1 LRGSIRWAAAMPDR
15 AMLLSLRQR
24 HASAILAGQ
33 KRVEVRRRPVAAP
46 VGTTI
51 VLYATSPV
59 QAIVGTAR
67 LAAKLRC
74 SAEEAWEIAWPDLA
88 LERDELTDY
97 LLGSAASLLWLDDVR
112 PLARAI
118 ALAELRAGAP
128 FRPPQSY
135 RYVRAADPRA
145 LVELTTTRAPRD
157 HVPGPHRSQVAGRL
171 RVSVAQVP
179 G

>member
-1 LRGSIRWAAAMPDR
+1 MPDR
-15 AMLLSLRQR
+15 ALLLSLRQR
-24 HASAILAGQ
+24 HAAAILAGQ

-74 SAEEAWEIAWPDLA
+74 SAQEAWEIASAELA
-88 LERDELTDY
+88 LERDELTEY
-97 LLGSAASLLWLDDVR
+97 LIGSVASLLWLDQVTAL
-112 PLARAI
+112 PRAI
-118 ALAELRAGAP
+118 GLAELRHEAP

-135 RYVRAADPRA
+135 RYVRSGDPNAVIELLSMRA
-145 LVELTTTRAPRD
+145 EGVAGPA
-157 HVPGPHRSQVAGRL
+157 PHRPDGVRPL
-171 RVSVAQVP
+171 RVSGVRV